1 MSPQAFDFRSLFNFA
16 GKTDFND
23 PHDLV
28 IWTVSCAL
36 CTFLSLCR
44 AVEAAIADPKE
55 QARFGK
61 LRTVKEK
68 HRRLVQ
74 KIEVLPRQEKR
85 NNLPESLDVTLS
97 SLYDLIR
104 RQRNELGHPQAQP
117 PMIDRELAF
126 TYFKLFPTFI
136 NDAEALAAYCG
147 TAGF

>member
-1 MSPQAFDFRSLFNFA
+1 MGQASLPYVEEALRCFTA
-16 GKTDFND
+16 GC
-23 PHDLV
+23 HVASVLV
-28 IWTVSCAL
+28 LGVAAEA
-36 CTFLSLCR
+36 TFLSLCQ
-44 AVEAAIADPKE
+44 AVEAAIVDPKE

-74 KIEVLPRQEKR
+74 KIEMLPRQEKR

-97 SLYDLIR
+97 SLYDLVR

-147 TAGF
+147 TVGF